1 MLILA
6 TKSSTKCSLM
16 DRSGLEYTAMSA
28 DVDERSIE
36 NAHPSLNAKETV
48 VLLARAKAK
57 KLSLAYPNE
66 FIIAADTFGVLPNGS
81 RLHKAKTTEET
92 MRMCLS
98 QSG

>member
-6 TKSSTKCSLM
+6 TKSSTKRSLM
-16 DRSGLEYTAMSA
+16 NRSGLEYIAMPA
-28 DVDERSIE
+28 DVDECSIE

-48 VLLARAKAK
+48 ILLARAKAK
-57 KLSLAYPNE
+57 KLSLVYPNE
-66 FIIAADTFGVLPNGS
+66 FIIAADTFGVLPDGS